1 MLWVSRLVILVAR
14 RMRRPS
20 CSCPGCHW
28 WIVPGRTPSQT
39 CGPSRWRLLMLP
51 WPLGTPRLSW
61 STTYIQARWNI
72 VRACL
77 SKGEYFH
84 WENENIFTENFVPSQ
99 CCYLLKRCVGWNTVF
114 CDGCSPRS
122 SSIDETSTTR
132 GTAASTT
139 SAVTA
144 AVPAVDGPDTHALEW
159 TAKAHY
165 IMTYFRSE
173 IHTYIHTYMDTIK
186 LLWV

>member
-1 MLWVSRLVILVAR
+1 MGVEIGHFSGTANEEAFLLLPGLPLVNRPGENPEPDLWTFEVETPDASVAAR
-14 RMRRPS
+14 DSATVMIDYVH
-20 CSCPGCHW
+20 PGTLEH
-28 WIVPGRTPSQT
+28 RS
-39 CGPSRWRLLMLP
+39 SM
-51 WPLGTPRLSW
+51 
-61 STTYIQARWNI
+61 
-72 VRACL
+72 CL

-84 WENENIFTENFVPSQ
+84 RENENIFTENFVPSQ

-144 AVPAVDGPDTHALEW
+144 AVPAVDGPDTH
-159 TAKAHY
+159 
-165 IMTYFRSE
+165 
-173 IHTYIHTYMDTIK
+173 
-186 LLWV
+186 